1 MSVSY
6 NKMSAIKVAGTYVN
20 TIPSGVSA
28 IGNVSLDITGQ
39 TYLRDKLF
47 VGNDASFNTI
57 YSSVVPTTA
66 NMLCNKT
73 YVDSVG
79 GTSILGTNNT
89 FTGTNNFQNISVNA
103 QKIQMGSTL
112 TTYTL
117 TQNTGQAPIVSNA
130 WIPTRLNVP
139 INNPYS
145 FIYVGIPFDLTIQ
158 KTAGTTTAGNMTI
171 QYNSITFRILKNGS
185 PISITTEQVS
195 ETDFTPGGT
204 KVWGLPAS
212 ITNGSFYSLYW
223 GYFYAKLNITPF
235 NTTADTYDIEITMNA
250 TATTTGGGTWELR
263 AVGKGQGIN
272 AGGTTGVFTS
282 TRAFTGL
289 TPTTLPTYPTFVD
302 AYYFPD
308 TRIGIITN
316 DNTLIRSKNDI
327 EFSTGNNLYF
337 KTYGDVD
344 SNMNFNTGG
353 LAEFSAGT
361 NFNVLVGDTTSFS
374 QHTMDMYSVGTNTID
389 GANTNI
395 STNST
400 TLGITHTSATIQ
412 DDFLGLNSS
421 GYYSMRLTG
430 TTAPT
435 GGLSILGVDNGLC
448 EINASG
454 GAGAIL
460 RMTATGDIQMEAT
473 DITISTI
480 GTSGGALNLRANA
493 ETNLSSVS
501 SDVFITGSQNVIIES
516 TIATTS
522 INAGTSI
529 DIIASGGDIVID
541 STTAINNRI
550 NGAVKQ
556 TITTSTITSN
566 PSNTIDNQIN
576 GTSKL
581 SISSTATTLD
591 PNNSFNMMPTA
602 TIIQNVS
609 ASVPSGFLYCN
620 GQAVNRTGTYARLFA
635 SIGTTFGVGNG
646 TTTFNIPDFRG
657 AFLRGASSQ
666 VVSGT
671 TYTAGAVGTAQLDMA
686 LTTPLAGYSTPF
698 VSTGFRSCGSGTRD
712 CLARTSQGDPAE
724 NPTGLGFAY
733 PTSRSGTEVRPMNYS
748 VYYYIRY

>member
-6 NKMSAIKVAGTYVN
+6 NKMSAIKVGGTSVN
-20 TIPSGVSA
+20 TIPSGVSE
-28 IGNVSLDITGQ
+28 IGNVSLDITGK
-39 TYLRDKLF
+39 TYLRSNLNVD
-47 VGNDASFNTI
+47 GDASFNTI

-89 FTGTNNFQNISVNA
+89 FTGTNAFQNISVNA
-103 QKIQMGSTL
+103 QKILMGSTL

-139 INNPYS
+139 VNNPYS

-185 PISITTEQVS
+185 PISLTTEQVF
-195 ETDFTPGGT
+195 ETDFTSGGT

-223 GYFYAKLNITPF
+223 GYFYANLNITPF

-272 AGGTTGVFTS
+272 TAGTTGVFTS

-289 TPTTLPTYPTFVD
+289 TPTILPTYPTFVD

-344 SNMNFNTGG
+344 SNMNFNTTG

-361 NFNVLVGDTTSFS
+361 NFNCLVGQTTSFS
-374 QHTMDMYSVGTNTID
+374 QHTMDMYSVGINTID
-389 GANTNI
+389 GEKTNF
-395 STNST
+395 ST
-400 TLGITHTSATIQ
+400 TSTSSGITHTSVANTGW
-412 DDFLGLNSS
+412 DMDLKNASNPYGV
-421 GYYSMRLTG
+421 RLSNTG
-430 TTAPT
+430 T
-435 GGLSILGVDNGLC
+435 GGLTLIAYDNGNNTITSNGTSSTL
-448 EINASG
+448 NLVSG
-454 GAGAIL
+454 GDINL
-460 RMTATGDIQMEAT
+460 QATTGLN
-473 DITISTI
+473 IT
-480 GTSGGALNLRANA
+480 A
-493 ETNLSSVS
+493 ETGLNITSASANVGISSATANVDINSGTTMDLLAGS
-501 SDVFITGSQNVIIES
+501 SL
-516 TIATTS
+516 TIDSATNRTTATTS
-522 INAGTSI
+522 ITLQI
-529 DIIASGGDIVID
+529 GGNTKFEIVD
-541 STTAINNRI
+541 A
-550 NGAVKQ
+550 
-556 TITTSTITSN
+556 TITSN
-566 PSNTIDNQIN
+566 PTTTISNKISNVDKLTI
-576 GTSKL
+576 T
-581 SISSTATTLD
+581 STATTLD
-591 PNNSFNMMPTA
+591 PNNSFNMMPTS

-609 ASVPSGFLYCN
+609 SSVPSGFLYCN
-620 GQAVNRTGTYARLFA
+620 GQAVSRTTYARLFA

-646 TTTFNIPDFRG
+646 TTTFNVPNFQG

-666 VVSGT
+666 VNGGI
-671 TYTAGAVGTAQLDMA
+671 TYAGASVGTAQQDAVL
-686 LTTPLAGYSTPF
+686 TPLYASNEGFYNTTSGSATRYCVARDRIISDPTDTNTGILPRFDREATENRPF
-698 VSTGFRSCGSGTRD
+698 
-712 CLARTSQGDPAE
+712 
-724 NPTGLGFAY
+724 NFA
-733 PTSRSGTEVRPMNYS
+733 

>member
-1 MSVSY
+1 
-6 NKMSAIKVAGTYVN
+6 MSAIKVGGTSIN
-20 TIPSGVSA
+20 TIPSGVSG

-103 QKIQMGSTL
+103 NTQKIQMGSTL

-139 INNPYS
+139 ANNPYS

-171 QYNSITFRILKNGS
+171 TYNSITFRILKNGS
-185 PISITTEQVS
+185 PISLTTEQVF

-223 GYFYAKLNITPF
+223 GYFYANLNITPF

-272 AGGTTGVFTS
+272 TGGTTGVFTS

-344 SNMNFNTGG
+344 SNMNFNTSG

-361 NFNVLVGDTTSFS
+361 NFNCLVGATTSFS
-374 QHTMDMYSVGTNTID
+374 QHDMDMFSVGTNTIA
-389 GANTNI
+389 GEKTNI
-395 STNST
+395 STTST
-400 TLGITHTSATIQ
+400 TAGITHTSVAIGWDMELKNTSNPYGI
-412 DDFLGLNSS
+412 
-421 GYYSMRLTG
+421 RLSNTG
-430 TTAPT
+430 T
-435 GGLSILGVDNGLC
+435 GGLILTGVDDGYNSITSNGT
-448 EINASG
+448 S
-454 GAGAIL
+454 
-460 RMTATGDIQMEAT
+460 
-473 DITISTI
+473 STLNL
-480 GTSGGALNLRANA
+480 TSGGSINLQATTGLNITA
-493 ETNLSSVS
+493 ETGIGISSATAGVGIS
-501 SDVFITGSQNVIIES
+501 SATANVDINSTTTMDLLAGSTL
-516 TIATTS
+516 TIDSET
-522 INAGTSI
+522 N
-529 DIIASGGDIVID
+529 IALQIGGNTKFDIVD
-541 STTAINNRI
+541 A
-550 NGAVKQ
+550 
-556 TITTSTITSN
+556 TITINPTTTISNKISNIDKLTIT
-566 PSNTIDNQIN
+566 
-576 GTSKL
+576 
-581 SISSTATTLD
+581 STATTIN
-591 PNNSFNMMPTA
+591 PNNSFNMMPTS

-609 ASVPSGFLYCN
+609 ADVPSGFLYCN
-620 GQAVNRTGTYARLFA
+620 GQAVSRTTYARLFA

-646 TTTFNIPDFRG
+646 TTTFNVPDFRG
-657 AFLRGASSQ
+657 SFLRGASSQ
-666 VVSGT
+666 VNGGI
-671 TYTAGAVGTAQLDMA
+671 TYAGASVGTAQQDMA
-686 LTTPLAGYSTPF
+686 LTTPVSGYSTPLS
-698 VSTGFRSCGSGTRD
+698 STGFRSCGSGTRD
-712 CLARTSQGDPAE
+712 CIARTSQGDTIE
-724 NPTGLGFAY
+724 NPTGLNLAY
-733 PTSRSGTEVRPMNYS
+733 PTGRGGAEVRPFNYS